1 LIQSKNYDLPKYFVF
16 ILAMLTSISPLAID
30 AYIPSFSEISHYFYT
45 SIEQV
50 EITLSIYLLGF
61 GIGQLLGGPL
71 SDRYGRKAF
80 IYTGLTVYIIFSL
93 SISQAG
99 NIHEVWLFRF
109 FQAVGGGFAVVNTS
123 AIVRDLFEGRE
134 AAKVF
139 SIISMII
146 MIAPMVAPIL
156 GLSIVHFFTWQY
168 IFIFLCVYALCL
180 VYFIRFLPET
190 SPKNKKGKLFANYYL
205 ILKNRRSMFLIFANA
220 FGLGGLFLF
229 ITKASFIYI
238 EHFHLSKFY
247 FGLFFS
253 LNVGSLML
261 NSRINMKLLDKF
273 PPERLFFAGL
283 MTQLLISLTLFT
295 ISSFI
300 TMPLALV
307 VIGFMLFTG
316 TLGYVFGNSMA
327 LILESYKKES
337 ATATALNGVMGFIVA
352 ACVGFVVSS
361 IQSQSLHPIYIVM
374 LITSFISFI
383 FLNCYKY
390 FSK

>member
-1 LIQSKNYDLPKYFVF
+1 
-16 ILAMLTSISPLAID
+16 MLTSISPLAID

-71 SDRYGRKAF
+71 SDRYGRKTF
-80 IYTGLTVYIIFSL
+80 IYTGLGVYIIFSL
-93 SISQAG
+93 GISQAG

-109 FQAVGGGFAVVNTS
+109 FQAIGGGFAVVNTS
-123 AIVRDLFEGRE
+123 AIVRDLFEGTQ

-168 IFIFLCVYALCL
+168 IFIFLSIYALCL
-180 VYFIRFLPET
+180 IYFITLLPET
-190 SPKNKKGKLFANYYL
+190 SPKNKKDKLFANYYL
-205 ILKNRRSMFLIFANA
+205 ILKNRRSLFLIFANA

-229 ITKASFIYI
+229 ITKASYIYI
-238 EHFHLSKFY
+238 EHFQLSKFY
-247 FGLFFS
+247 FGLFFA

-273 PPERLFFAGL
+273 APEYLFYAGL
-283 MTQLLISLTLFT
+283 ITQLVISVTLF
-295 ISSFI
+295 ILSSFI
-300 TMPLALV
+300 TMPVSLV
-307 VIGFMLFTG
+307 VIGFMCFTG

-327 LILESYKKES
+327 LILQNYKEQS

-352 ACVGFVVSS
+352 ACVGFIASS
-361 IQSQSLHPIYIVM
+361 IQTQSLHPIYIVM

-390 FSK
+390 LSK